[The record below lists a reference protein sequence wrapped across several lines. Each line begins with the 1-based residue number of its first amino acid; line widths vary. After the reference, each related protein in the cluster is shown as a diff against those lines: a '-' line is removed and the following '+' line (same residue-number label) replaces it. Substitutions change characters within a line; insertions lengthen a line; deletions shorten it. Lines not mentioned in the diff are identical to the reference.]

1 MELKTIQLNDG
12 SLIPKMGQGTWE
24 MGEREDEEDLEIE
37 SIYKG
42 IELGLRLIDTA
53 EMYGEG
59 GAEKV
64 VGKAIRKAIQ
74 NGIVKRDDLYIVS
87 KVYPFNAGKRNIFRC
102 CENSLKRLGLEYL
115 DLYLLHWRGSVPLR
129 ETVECME
136 KLVKDNKIKR
146 WGVSNLDVEDME
158 ELLNIPKGKNCV
170 VNQVLYHIASREAET
185 GLVPLQEKYG
195 IALMAYSPLARAGT
209 IIRDRSILR
218 NDLLMELAKK
228 YDCTVY
234 QIMLAF
240 VHAQPNVITIPK
252 STQINHL
259 CANFNVLSD
268 KIKLSR
274 EDLQRLDNEFPAPA
288 IRRPIDMV

>member
-1 MELKTIQLNDG
+1 MELETLQLNDG

-24 MGEREDEEDLEIE
+24 MGEVESEEDLEIE
-37 SIYKG
+37 SLYKG

-64 VGKAIRKAIQ
+64 VGKAIRKAID
-74 NGIVKRDDLYIVS
+74 NGIVKREDLYIVS

-102 CENSLKRLGLEYL
+102 CENSLKRMGLDYL

-136 KLVKDNKIKR
+136 KLKKDKKIRR

-158 ELLNIPKGKNCV
+158 ELLRIPNGSNCV
-170 VNQVLYHIASREAET
+170 VNQVLYHVASREAET
-185 GLVPLQEKYG
+185 SLIPLQGEYG
-195 IALMAYSPLARAGT
+195 IPIMAYSPLARAGQ
-209 IIRDRSILR
+209 IIRGKSIFK
-218 NDLLMELAKK
+218 NELLNELAKK
-228 YDCTVY
+228 YNCSVM

-252 STQINHL
+252 STQIKHL
-259 CANFNVLSD
+259 CDNFDVLSN
-268 KIKLSR
+268 KIKLSK
-274 EDLQRLDNEFPAPA
+274 EDLQKN
-288 IRRPIDMV
+288 

>member
-1 MELKTIQLNDG
+1 MELETLQLNDG

-24 MGEREDEEDLEIE
+24 MGEVESEEDLEIE
-37 SIYKG
+37 SLYKG

-64 VGKAIRKAIQ
+64 VGKAIRKAID
-74 NGIVKRDDLYIVS
+74 NGIVKREDLYIVS

-102 CENSLKRLGLEYL
+102 CENSLKRMGLDYL

-136 KLVKDNKIKR
+136 KLKKDKKIRR

-158 ELLNIPKGKNCV
+158 ELLRIPNGSNCV
-170 VNQVLYHIASREAET
+170 VNQVLYHVASREAET
-185 GLVPLQEKYG
+185 SLIPLQGEYG
-195 IALMAYSPLARAGT
+195 IPIMAYSPLARAGQ
-209 IIRDRSILR
+209 IIRGKSIFK
-218 NDLLMELAKK
+218 NELLNELAKK
-228 YDCTVY
+228 YNCSVM

-252 STQINHL
+252 STQIKHL
-259 CANFNVLSD
+259 CDNFDVLSN
-268 KIKLSR
+268 KIKLSK
-274 EDLQRLDNEFPAPA
+274 EDLQKIDNEFPAPA
-288 IRRPIDMV
+288 IRQPINMV